1 MYGSECHGFYPAD
14 PEVCRKWAKSLLRD
28 LSRPED
34 KAWFGG
40 TVAHAGWKYSGEVA
54 GQTIGTIA
62 ARTTPDV
69 VVIFSAIHTQM
80 PQPWAVLDA
89 YSAWQIPTGRCEV
102 AADLRAQLLRCGNI
116 FAQDNSF
123 HMREHAIEVIL
134 PLVKEAF
141 PAARI
146 LPIEVPPHP
155 VAAIVGRKTAETVA
169 GAGVRAVYLASTD
182 LTHYGTHYR
191 FMPMGLGPGAMEW
204 AKKNDESLLAC
215 ITALDAEKALREAVA
230 RHSACG
236 AGAVAA
242 LIAACRQAGA
252 TTARVLVHTTSFEV
266 LREKGESPRPDNA
279 VGYAAAVL
287 G

>member
-14 PEVCRKWAKSLLRD
+14 PKVCREWARSLLRD
-28 LSRPED
+28 ASRPDD

-62 ARTTPDV
+62 ARTRPDV

-80 PQPWAVLDA
+80 PQAWGVVDA
-89 YSAWQIPTGRCEV
+89 YTAWQVPNGTCEV
-102 AADLRAQLLRCGNI
+102 AADLRAALLRCGNV
-116 FAQDNSF
+116 FAQNNSF
-123 HMREHAIEVIL
+123 HVREHAIEVVL

-141 PAARI
+141 PDARI
-146 LPIEVPPHP
+146 VPIEVPPHP
-155 VAAIVGRKTAETVA
+155 VAEIIGRKTAEAVA
-169 GAGVRAVYLASTD
+169 AAGVRAIYLASTD

-191 FMPMGLGPGAMEW
+191 FMPMGVGPGAMEW
-204 AKKNDESLLAC
+204 AKKNDEPLLDR
-215 ITALDAEKALREAVA
+215 IRALDAAGALREAVS

-242 LIAACRQAGA
+242 MLAACRHAGA
-252 TTARVLVHTTSFEV
+252 TAARVLEHTTSYEV
-266 LREKGESPRPDNA
+266 LKAKGENPRPDNA
-279 VGYAAAVL
+279 VGYAAAVV

>member
-1 MYGSECHGFYPAD
+1 
-14 PEVCRKWAKSLLRD
+14 LRD

-169 GAGVRAVYLASTD
+169 CAPSIWPAPISR
-182 LTHYGTHYR
+182 
-191 FMPMGLGPGAMEW
+191 
-204 AKKNDESLLAC
+204 
-215 ITALDAEKALREAVA
+215 ITARITVSCPWA
-230 RHSACG
+230 SAPVPWNG
-236 AGAVAA
+236 
-242 LIAACRQAGA
+242 RKK
-252 TTARVLVHTTSFEV
+252 TTNRCWRA
-266 LREKGESPRPDNA
+266 
-279 VGYAAAVL
+279 
-287 G
+287 